1 MAPSMSSSPV
11 SADATASPVVSAYPT
26 IVAFRAALDEARAA
40 GKTVGFVPTMGY
52 LHDGH
57 ASLMRAAAATCDLV
71 AASIFVNPLQ
81 FAPTEDL
88 SSYPRNLERDTEIA
102 AEAGVTLLFTPT
114 VDEMYPF
121 GPVLTT
127 VSVAEVSAPWE
138 GATRPTHF
146 AGVAT
151 VVAKLFSIVGP
162 CRAFFGEKDF
172 QQLAVIRRM
181 VADLS
186 IPVDVVGCPIV
197 REPDGLAMSS
207 RNTYLEGAE
216 RDAAIVLRRALDAG
230 IAAITDGARDPAAV
244 MATMTDVVAAEPL
257 ATLDYV
263 AAVDAATLQVP
274 ALLEGEV
281 RLLVAA
287 QVGRPR
293 LIDNAGVTIDTD
305 GTVAV

>member
-1 MAPSMSSSPV
+1 MAPSMSSSPTTSPAP
-11 SADATASPVVSAYPT
+11 SASSITTHPT
-26 IVAFRAALDEARAA
+26 IAGFRAALDAARAE
-40 GKTVGFVPTMGY
+40 GKVVGFVPTMGY

-57 ASLMRAAAATCDLV
+57 ASLMRAAAESCDLV

-88 SSYPRNLERDTEIA
+88 SSYPRDLERDTEIA
-102 AEAGVTLLFTPT
+102 VDAGVTHLFTPS

-207 RNTYLEGAE
+207 RNTYLEGADRE
-216 RDAAIVLRRALDAG
+216 AAIVLRRALDAG
-230 IAAITDGARDPAAV
+230 LEAIGAGGRDPEAVMTAMAAV
-244 MATMTDVVAAEPL
+244 VDAEPL

-274 ALLEGEV
+274 PSLEGEV

-293 LIDNAGVTIDTD
+293 LIDNAGVTIGAD